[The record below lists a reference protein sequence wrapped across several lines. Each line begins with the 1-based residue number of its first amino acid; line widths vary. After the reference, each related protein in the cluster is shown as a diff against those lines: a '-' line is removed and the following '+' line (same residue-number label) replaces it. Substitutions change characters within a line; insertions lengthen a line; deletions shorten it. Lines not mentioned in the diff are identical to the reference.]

1 MTRRVVIRPEA
12 DVEMES
18 AVRGL
23 ELARASAG
31 RRLAQMVETVLER
44 IEQFP
49 EMYAKI
55 HREVRAVPIRRYHY
69 VLYYRVT
76 PELIDVIALTHS
88 SRDLRLLWKR
98 FES

>member
-31 RRLAQMVETVLER
+31 RRLAQM
-44 IEQFP
+44 I
-49 EMYAKI
+49 
-55 HREVRAVPIRRYHY
+55 
-69 VLYYRVT
+69 
-76 PELIDVIALTHS
+76 
-88 SRDLRLLWKR
+88 
-98 FES
+98 